1 MRPSIAWLMVLAFH
15 SCLQTGLPTNVGNTR
30 IRRPGRQV
38 FRQFDNHR
46 YHPTTYSLPDGDGY
60 GDHYEHHHEAD
71 DGYHYSPIIHHP
83 LPLPRPT
90 QPPDKSKATISES
103 DYAYYYIGRHL
114 WYVPLYFSIYFIAYV
129 GLLVLK
135 SIARHKVLFPYKSEQ
150 TAQQNG
156 RQSDAMYMLDSARR
170 KYAM

>member
-1 MRPSIAWLMVLAFH
+1 MYTPHQSITISVHLLIIFYLIFIFLLILFAGV
-15 SCLQTGLPTNVGNTR
+15 
-30 IRRPGRQV
+30 
-38 FRQFDNHR
+38 
-46 YHPTTYSLPDGDGY
+46 PDGDGY
-60 GDHYEHHHEAD
+60 EGHYEHHHEVD